1 MTQKTLRGMRTNIK
15 HDFSTNVVGQ
25 KTGGKEMIAF
35 LNWLDGVLLGAAP
48 DRADDCH
55 RTLFYRSVWIFPVP
69 PFWLDHETD
78 CRTDVCEG

>member
-1 MTQKTLRGMRTNIK
+1 MRTNIK
-15 HDFSTNVVGQ
+15 HDFNTNVVGQ

-35 LNWLDGVLLGAAP
+35 LNWLDGALGAAP

-55 RTLFYRSVWIFPVP
+55 RTLFYCSVWIFPVP